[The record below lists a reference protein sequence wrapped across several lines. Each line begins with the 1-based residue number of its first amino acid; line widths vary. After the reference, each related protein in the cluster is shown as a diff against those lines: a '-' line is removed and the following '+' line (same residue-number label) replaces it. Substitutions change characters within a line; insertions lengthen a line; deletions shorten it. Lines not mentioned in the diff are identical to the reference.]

1 MLKYIFLVKNLTQL
15 CFLFSSSQPCRA
27 FSFSNLGYSS
37 GIPDE
42 IQIKKCALKDTVS
55 LEIDSR
61 RAPEEV
67 ESSPD
72 GRVKVPWPW
81 AE

>member
-1 MLKYIFLVKNLTQL
+1 MRYKSKN
-15 CFLFSSSQPCRA
+15 
-27 FSFSNLGYSS
+27 Y
-37 GIPDE
+37 
-42 IQIKKCALKDTVS
+42 ALKDTFS
-55 LEIDSR
+55 PEIDSK

>member
-1 MLKYIFLVKNLTQL
+1 MKNLTQL